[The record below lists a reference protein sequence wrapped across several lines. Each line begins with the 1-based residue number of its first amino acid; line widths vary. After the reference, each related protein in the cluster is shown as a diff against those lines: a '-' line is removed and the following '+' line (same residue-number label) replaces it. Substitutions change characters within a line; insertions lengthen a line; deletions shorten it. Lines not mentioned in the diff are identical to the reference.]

1 MGLRLTNNAGGNGR
15 VRLTNSLG
23 TNGRVRI
30 WLSQPSSNDPDAQ
43 AFITAAGITD
53 PTQQSAINTLVL
65 DLKSNNIWTKMNA
78 IYPFVGGTATTHKF
92 NLKNPADTDA
102 AFRLSFVGGWTH
114 SANGAL
120 PNGTNAYAETF
131 CLHTQLNSASI
142 SFYSR
147 TNSTGL
153 FNDIGNATNTTPN
166 SIIFARYLDR
176 FYGHLNQTAD
186 ASTANLNSLGYY
198 LVSRTANNINKLY
211 KNSSLV
217 LNSGILSTSIP
228 TNTITIGAWKQSAVL
243 ISRYSNRQCAFAT
256 IGTGLTDGE
265 AAALYTAVQAFQT
278 TLGRQV

>member
-1 MGLRLTNNAGGNGR
+1 MSFLVNPYLFA
-15 VRLTNSLG
+15 
-23 TNGRVRI
+23 
-30 WLSQPSSNDPDAQ
+30 PSCGDAD
-43 AFITAAGITD
+43 AVTFLAAAGITD
-53 PTQQSAINTLVL
+53 TTITSAICTLVTTMKA
-65 DLKSNNIWTKMNA
+65 DGTWAKCSA
-78 IYPFVGGTATTHKF
+78 IYPMVGGTATTHKF
-92 NLKNPADTDA
+92 NLKNPLDTNA

-131 CLHTQLNSASI
+131 CLHTQLNSASM